1 MKVKDIM
8 IRDVI
13 TVDDRKPISLALAL
27 MHEKGIRRL
36 PVLADNKLVGMI
48 VQHDIEKALHRPG
61 VIAETPVDWI
71 MTKHPQII
79 GPDDDLVTAARLLI
93 DNKISGLP
101 VMEGEHLVGIISE
114 IDILSI
120 MVDLLEKGRDYAIN
134 SNNSSGAVH

>member
-1 MKVKDIM
+1 MMKVKDFM

-36 PVLADNKLVGMI
+36 PVLADDKLVGII

-71 MTKHPQII
+71 MTKHPVVI
-79 GPDDDLVTAARLLI
+79 GPEDDLVIAARLLI
-93 DNKISGLP
+93 QNKISGLP
-101 VMEGEHLVGIISE
+101 VMQGEQLVGIVSE
-114 IDILSI
+114 IDILNI
-120 MVDLLEKGRDYAIN
+120 LVDLLEKDGEYAVTA
-134 SNNSSGAVH
+134 NNRTQ

>member
-1 MKVKDIM
+1 MMKVRDFM

-36 PVLADNKLVGMI
+36 PVLADDKLVGMI

-71 MTKHPQII
+71 MTKHPVVI
-79 GPDDDLVTAARLLI
+79 GPEDDLVTAARLLI
-93 DNKISGLP
+93 QNKISGLP
-101 VMEGEHLVGIISE
+101 VMQGEQLVGIVSE
-114 IDILSI
+114 IDILNI
-120 MVDLLEKGRDYAIN
+120 LVNLLEKDGEYAVTADN
-134 SNNSSGAVH
+134 RTQ

>member
-1 MKVKDIM
+1 MMKVKDFM

-36 PVLADNKLVGMI
+36 PVLADDKLVGMI

-71 MTKHPQII
+71 MTRHPVVI
-79 GPDDDLVTAARLLI
+79 GPEDDLVTAAKLLI
-93 DNKISGLP
+93 QNKISGLP
-101 VMEGEHLVGIISE
+101 VMQDERLVGIVSE
-114 IDILSI
+114 IDILNI
-120 MVDLLEKGRDYAIN
+120 MVDLLEKG
-134 SNNSSGAVH
+134 GEHAVTADNPTR